1 MNYLSHS
8 RGGFT
13 ARYRRLGY
21 RALLALLALA
31 SPLMQSAEFVF
42 RHDNVLGTSMEIH
55 VTALTI
61 EDAQA
66 AESKALAEID
76 RLNAI
81 FSTYDPQSIISKFSR
96 APKNTPQF
104 VPTEFLELLV
114 ASDWWKIKTAGAFN
128 PLIKECSTLWKESA
142 ASNTVPNPDSI
153 QQAAERASKPAWTID
168 PTFESVTRIEDIAIS
183 LNAIAKGFIIDRA
196 CEEARNAS
204 TGIDSV
210 LLSIGG
216 DLKVSGSI
224 PQPVGVTDPANP
236 ADNAPPLVTLELTNH
251 AVTTSANYERGFTIQ
266 GRTYSHIIDPRNGYP
281 VSSGARSASVISKNA
296 NQADALSTTLMVL
309 SPDEGIALIESLPDT
324 ECLIVCDNSELKR
337 SSGFD
342 AYVFKDTS
350 LIPYHTT
357 LTEDFELQVDFE
369 INHPDA
375 RRYERPYVAIW
386 IEDSD
391 GRLVKTL
398 CLWAQID
405 TNYVKK
411 LSRWIRLKDKNWGV
425 INALS
430 RATRKPGKY
439 SLVWDG
445 TN

>member
-1 MNYLSHS
+1 
-8 RGGFT
+8 
-13 ARYRRLGY
+13 
-21 RALLALLALA
+21 
-31 SPLMQSAEFVF
+31 
-42 RHDNVLGTSMEIH
+42 
-55 VTALTI
+55 
-61 EDAQA
+61 
-66 AESKALAEID
+66 
-76 RLNAI
+76 
-81 FSTYDPQSIISKFSR
+81 
-96 APKNTPQF
+96 
-104 VPTEFLELLV
+104 
-114 ASDWWKIKTAGAFN
+114 
-128 PLIKECSTLWKESA
+128 
-142 ASNTVPNPDSI
+142 
-153 QQAAERASKPAWTID
+153 
-168 PTFESVTRIEDIAIS
+168 
-183 LNAIAKGFIIDRA
+183 
-196 CEEARNAS
+196 
-204 TGIDSV
+204 
-210 LLSIGG
+210 
-216 DLKVSGSI
+216 
-224 PQPVGVTDPANP
+224 
-236 ADNAPPLVTLELTNH
+236 
-251 AVTTSANYERGFTIQ
+251 
-266 GRTYSHIIDPRNGYP
+266 
-281 VSSGARSASVISKNA
+281 VISKNA